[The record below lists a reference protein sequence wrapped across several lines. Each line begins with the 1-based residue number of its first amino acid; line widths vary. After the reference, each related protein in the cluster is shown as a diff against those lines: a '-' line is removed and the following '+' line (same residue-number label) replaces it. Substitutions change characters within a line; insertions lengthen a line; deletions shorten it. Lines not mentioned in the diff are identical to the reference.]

1 MASSLLVPVTLLM
14 NQMNLADLEAV
25 QSHADS
31 LISGLASADAAVADA
46 AVAVEEKLLTKSQIH
61 QKVIEMATPR
71 DKAFNARW
79 RKLVTK
85 RNMVEN
91 VFGILEDCYSNLRTK
106 SSNPR
111 GWKAARALGGRQTA
125 KWQDFKIRV
134 IDHLYTTGSFN
145 SSSFLQGLEDFEDT
159 ASGCD
164 EIVWDH
170 ACGVLEFDSLTPVWE

>member
-14 NQMNLADLEAV
+14 NQMNLVDLEAV
-25 QSHADS
+25 QSHAAS
-31 LISGLASADAAVADA
+31 LISGLASADTAVAVADK
-46 AVAVEEKLLTKSQIH
+46 EKLLTKSQIH
-61 QKVIEMATPR
+61 QKVIEMAASR
-71 DKAFNARW
+71 DKTYKASW

-106 SSNPR
+106 SSNPH

-125 KWQDFKIRV
+125 KWKDFKIRV
-134 IDHLYTTGSFN
+134 IDHMYTTGSFN
-145 SSSFLQGLEDFEDT
+145 SSSSLQGLEDFEDT

-164 EIVWDH
+164 EIVWDA
-170 ACGVLEFDSLTPVWE
+170 ACGVLEFDSSPSVWE